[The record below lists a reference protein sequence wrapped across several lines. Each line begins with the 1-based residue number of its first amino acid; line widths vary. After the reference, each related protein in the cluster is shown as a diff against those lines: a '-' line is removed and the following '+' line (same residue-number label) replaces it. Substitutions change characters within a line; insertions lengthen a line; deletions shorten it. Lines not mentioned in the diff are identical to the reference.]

1 MEIKDSSKGLMVAE
15 YLHKRVWFWDQEHG
29 GRPGRWHLLIRR
41 TPKEDGKG
49 WVYKYSLSNAG
60 KNVSTK
66 RLAFQQSQ
74 RFWVEQAIKDGKD
87 GLGLDE
93 YQVRKWRAW
102 HHHVALTMLAG
113 LYVLKTRLENRDDF
127 PLLSITDVRDILTYF
142 LPQKVITYQ
151 DLMYRIAMRHRRR
164 ESSYDSARR
173 RSLRWAFNREGG
185 YVTN

>member
-1 MEIKDSSKGLMVAE
+1 MVAE

-29 GRPGRWHLLIRR
+29 GRPGPWHLLIRR
-41 TPKEDGKG
+41 MPKEDGKG

-60 KNVSTK
+60 KNASKK

-74 RFWVEQAIKDGKD
+74 RLWVEQAIKDGKD

-93 YQVRKWRAW
+93 YQVRKWRTW
-102 HHHVALTMLAG
+102 RHHVALTMLAG
-113 LYVLKTRLENRDDF
+113 LYVLKTKLENRGEF
-127 PLLSITDVRDILTYF
+127 PLLSITDVRDILAYF

-151 DLMYRIAMRHRRR
+151 DLMYRIAIRRRRR

-173 RSLRWAFNREGG
+173 RSLEWAVNREGG
-185 YVTN
+185 YGTN